1 MNIFPESSA
10 MSRNYKVRCDCA
22 AVGLEMTGAPRVHAF
37 CHCED
42 CRALLDVP
50 YHSVVAWD
58 ADKVRIASGAE
69 PAVEYKYPT
78 LEMTRV
84 FCKHCGETVYN
95 TNAMGWRLVSQ
106 LLIRKCNNDELPAE
120 FESNAHFYYDRRI
133 VDIDDQIVKS

>member
-1 MNIFPESSA
+1 
-10 MSRNYKVRCDCA
+10 MSNQYKVHCDCNEIE
-22 AVGLEMTGAPRVHAF
+22 LEMTGTPRVHAF

-50 YHSVVAWD
+50 YHSVTAWD
-58 ADKVRIASGAE
+58 AENVTITRGEDNATV
-69 PAVEYKYPT
+69 YKYPT

-106 LLIRKCNNDELPAE
+106 LLISKCNNDELPSE
-120 FESNAHFYYDRRI
+120 LKSNAHFFYDRRI
-133 VDIDDQIVKS
+133 VDIDDQIPKS

>member
-1 MNIFPESSA
+1 MPKT
-10 MSRNYKVRCDCA
+10 YKVHCDCNA
-22 AVGLEMTGAPRVHAF
+22 IALEMTGTPKVHAF

-50 YHSVVAWD
+50 YHSVTAWD
-58 ADKVRIASGAE
+58 AENVNIVRGE
-69 PAVEYKYPT
+69 EHAVEYKYPT

-106 LLIRKCNNDELPAE
+106 LLIRKCNNEELPPE
-120 FESNAHFYYDRRI
+120 LESNAHFYYDRRI
-133 VDIDDQIVKS
+133 IDIDDQIPKG

>member
-1 MNIFPESSA
+1 
-10 MSRNYKVRCDCA
+10 MSENYKVHCDCG
-22 AVGLEMTGAPRVHAF
+22 AVEVEMNGTPRVQAF

-58 ADKVRIASGAE
+58 ADQVRITSGE
-69 PAVEYKYPT
+69 EDTVEYKYPT

-84 FCKHCGETVYN
+84 FCKHCGETVIN

-106 LLIRKCNNDELPAE
+106 LLIRKCNDDQLPEAL
-120 FESNAHFYYDRRI
+120 ESSAHFFYDRRI
-133 VDIDDQIVKS
+133 VDIDDSLPKS

>member
-1 MNIFPESSA
+1 MNETY
-10 MSRNYKVRCDCA
+10 RVHCDCG
-22 AVGLEMTGAPRVHAF
+22 AVELEMSGAPRVHAY

-50 YHSVVAWD
+50 YHSVTAWD
-58 ADKVRIASGAE
+58 ADQVDVVAGIDDT
-69 PAVEYKYPT
+69 VEYKYPT

-106 LLIRKCNNDELPAE
+106 LLIRKCHDGVLPGA
-120 FESNAHFYYDRRI
+120 FESNAHFFYDRRI
-133 VDIDDQIVKS
+133 IDVDDDIPKS